1 MSSLLDSLTQQREG
15 LVAKTTE
22 LAQRAVQE
30 GRALSAEEVSTF
42 DKMIADVESID
53 SRRTAL
59 VEQEQRAKDI
69 ESSFK
74 GNREVVSRPESAF
87 GEWAR
92 SARMGDGFDIAAVR
106 GAEMRAQD
114 AFRSSLERRAMTA
127 DGAGGLAQDGVYGQL
142 WEYAVSTSEIL
153 QTGVTIINTSHG
165 NSIPFPVVTAHATG
179 ASAAA
184 SAPLTASDASLG
196 LVNLGAIK
204 DQYITYVPTE
214 LFQDVTFDLE
224 GYLSRA
230 AGREMGKKIGARA
243 EAALIAGATLT
254 GAVIATGAVA
264 TPGSAFADALID
276 LYHSVNPAYRA
287 GAVYFAAD
295 ATIASI
301 RKTKDANGQYLWQQ
315 NLIPGQP
322 GTLLGKPVYTGL
334 TVSTSPTTGVG
345 IGYFGGFDALYVRIA
360 GGVRFE
366 RSNEVGFATDQVAFR
381 AIVRNQSAL
390 LDPNSI
396 KKIQLTA
403 A

>member
-1 MSSLLDSLTQQREG
+1 MSNLLDTLTKQREG
-15 LVAKTTE
+15 LVVKITE
-22 LAQRAVQE
+22 LAENAAQE
-30 GRALSAEEVSTF
+30 GRGLTADETSTF
-42 DKMIADVESID
+42 DKMMNDVESLD
-53 SRRTAL
+53 TRREAL
-59 VEQEQRAKDI
+59 SKQEQRAADI
-69 ESSFK
+69 ESSFRSK
-74 GNREVVSRPESAF
+74 GDITSRPDSAF

-92 SARMGDGFDIAAVR
+92 NARMGDGFDIEAAR
-106 GAEMRAQD
+106 GAESRAQ
-114 AFRSSLERRAMTA
+114 AAYRYERRAMAA
-127 DGAGGLAQDGVYGQL
+127 DGTGGLAQDGVYGQL

-184 SAPLTASDASLG
+184 NAALTASDATLG

-224 GYLSRA
+224 GYLSKA

-243 EAALIAGATLT
+243 EAALIAGATVT
-254 GAVIATGAVA
+254 GSMLATGSVA
-264 TPGSAFADALID
+264 TPGSALADGLIT
-276 LYHSVNPAYRA
+276 LYHSVLPEYRP
-287 GAVYFAAD
+287 GAVWFAAD
-295 ATIASI
+295 ATVAQF
-301 RKTKDANGQYLWQQ
+301 RKTKDNNGQYLWQQ
-315 NLIPGQP
+315 GLIPGQP
-322 GTLLGKPVYTGL
+322 GGLLGRSVYAGL

-345 IGYFGGFDALYVRIA
+345 IAYFGDFSSLYVRIA

-366 RSNEVGFATDQVAFR
+366 RSNEVGFATDQIAFR

-390 LDPNSI
+390 LDPNAI
-396 KKIQLTA
+396 KKLQLTA

>member
-1 MSSLLDSLTQQREG
+1 MSNILDSLKTQRDTLASQVTDLAERS
-15 LVAKTTE
+15 VAENRNLTADEQTKFDQIMVDID
-22 LAQRAVQE
+22 AIDKRRATMQ
-30 GRALSAEEVSTF
+30 
-42 DKMIADVESID
+42 
-53 SRRTAL
+53 
-59 VEQEQRAKDI
+59 EQEQRAADLDA
-69 ESSFK
+69 SFR
-74 GNREVVSRPESAF
+74 GNREPAQRPDSAF

-92 SARMGDGFDIAAVR
+92 SARVGDGFDVAPIR
-106 GAEMRAQD
+106 GAEMRAQA
-114 AFRSSLERRAMTA
+114 AFHSELRAMTA
-127 DGAGGLAQDGVYGQL
+127 DGAGGLAQDGVYGSL
-142 WEYAVSTSEIL
+142 WEYAVATSEIL

-184 SAPLTASDASLG
+184 NAAPLTASDASLG

-204 DQYITYVPTE
+204 DQYLTLVPTE

-264 TPGSAFADALID
+264 SPGSALADALID
-276 LYHSVNPAYRA
+276 LYHSVDPEYRSSA
-287 GAVYFAAD
+287 CFLAAD
-295 ATIASI
+295 RTIAAF
-301 RKTKDANGQYLWQQ
+301 RKTKDSTGQYLWQQ
-315 NLIPGQP
+315 GLIPGQP
-322 GTLLGKPVYTGL
+322 GALLSKPVYTGL
-334 TVSTSPTTGVG
+334 TMATSPTTGVG
-345 IGYFGGFDALYVRIA
+345 IAYFGGFDALYVRIA

-366 RSNEVGFATDQVAFR
+366 RSNEYAFGNDQVAFR

-396 KKIQLTA
+396 KKLQLSA
-403 A
+403 S